1 MTDNIHTPPDPT
13 PVRLQRH
20 ARWRTPAGGAPGAV
34 EPYLQGALALTFP
47 LAFGIDAEPTSTALT
62 VVADSP
68 DHCGAAPDPKVW
80 ASRFLQAVV
89 EVVSSDR
96 PLAQLARWTDSQVF
110 ADIAQRRQWLA
121 AHRSPAHVRTGR
133 QHVATVHISRPGPRT
148 AEVSA
153 RVTTGP
159 RSRAVAARLDYRRD
173 RWLCTALDFG

>member
-1 MTDNIHTPPDPT
+1 MNDNLNPRTDPT
-13 PVRLQRH
+13 PQLLQRQ
-20 ARWRTPAGGAPGAV
+20 ARWHPPEGSVPGAV

-47 LAFGIDAEPTSTALT
+47 LASGIEAEPTSSALT
-62 VVADSP
+62 VVAESP
-68 DHCGAAPDPKVW
+68 DQCGGAPDPRVW

-96 PLAQLARWTDSQVF
+96 PLAQLARWTDPQVF
-110 ADIAQRRQWLA
+110 AEIAQRRQWLA
-121 AHRSPAHVRTGR
+121 AHRSPSHMRTGR

-148 AEVSA
+148 AEVAA